1 MRRGRGAP
9 GATDAVGAAR
19 TVNLPDRCHRA
30 ATGSGLPRRAAEL
43 IGRRRLAAKP
53 TAVCVHVDGNGRRS
67 AMWRVIPGH
76 VDGNDH
82 RPS

>member
-19 TVNLPDRCHRA
+19 TVNLP
-30 ATGSGLPRRAAEL
+30 
-43 IGRRRLAAKP
+43 

-67 AMWRVIPGH
+67 AMWHVMPGH

-82 RPS
+82 PRPEDPLASQVR